1 MDQKEASKGVP
12 HETRRVSAKGSAAV
26 GGLAADGKAD
36 QQSPCEDRK
45 AVGKRSVKTAVR
57 RLLPSLSSGVRDP
70 SPMHRNSQQFES
82 DAPEAEGKNPP
93 ATSTPSSSYNVLGSI
108 ISTST
113 AEPIVERLF
122 RRAPAKEAPS
132 KDTTTGKH
140 QQGDAEKPR
149 KSLKEAL
156 LSKMMALFGGSGLS
170 ATARDTATAAP
181 MPSTSRGSVE
191 PLGAKRPRGSRE
203 ENLQGPGSLFG
214 GLPAV
219 SDGIETGPS
228 QAPRPSKR
236 PATGFHGPS
245 ASGAAHYWQQATP
258 GSGMPRAGPGPSWCF
273 LAPPAE
279 SGTSIQDGVS
289 PLQGEVIVEDVEMED
304 LTDAF
309 DESLNEQG
317 PLTDYKGTYVVTDTN
332 IFLSNLG
339 LLKRI
344 LLPDTGNEDMVLCV
358 SWMAIQELDSIKT
371 KKKGP
376 LSSSAASAI
385 MFIYQALST
394 KNPRL
399 RGQTVVE
406 ARRKD
411 DVLPKDGCSI
421 NDDHFLHWCLEF
433 KKQGNKVLLLSNDCN
448 LRNKAMINSID
459 TMSADQMEK
468 KLGPPTT
475 KEGHKQTPLP
485 TLSTEKQKPSAL
497 LSQHL
502 ELRPRKF
509 SSRSSQKLPLP
520 PDVLQKQKD
529 ASKEASATSNTTACD
544 VSPQVPVGDT
554 ILMEVR
560 EILRESLNLTLQ
572 SELESAFGTLWLR
585 VAEIKPP
592 WTEESALQCIL
603 RHWISLTG
611 TAFSKSTLKPV
622 ISALLSKLS
631 KNPGSSEVLQIT
643 DLAIQLCSEM
653 QCHYPQLAENVARLE
668 KLSGDLLGLQQAAA
682 AGSAARRHDSDGK
695 KETSARPRPP
705 PPRNPG
711 RSMPINHRLVN
722 LNEEPTVDY
731 VHRPPHVILMASI
744 NEARYQAEYRAEEE
758 RKRNPDAPLPPH
770 IPPGRPHIINRFP
783 LRPPM
788 DAVKR
793 RLELHRQ
800 QPLSLPPPPPENTPP
815 VALFQESWSVIN
827 DYCGFLCSKT
837 ERTHEFPYIMRAAY
851 KIDRA
856 VVRKVY
862 RLVVHVTDYM
872 TVLLNEL
879 DKGREN
885 LVGLAEALIVAL
897 AELLRTLRHESIP
910 ADKTW
915 RVDLD
920 EMLDFLMEPRHKNLL
935 AVGKLQIV
943 TLHNSLAQCALNI
956 MSPNF
961 KPSP

>member
-12 HETRRVSAKGSAAV
+12 HETRRVPAKESAAV
-26 GGLAADGKAD
+26 GGLAAAGKAD
-36 QQSPCEDRK
+36 EQSPCEDRK
-45 AVGKRSVKTAVR
+45 TVGKRSVKTAVR
-57 RLLPSLSSGVRDP
+57 RLLPSLSPGVRDP
-70 SPMHRNSQQFES
+70 SPMRRNSQQFES
-82 DAPEAEGKNPP
+82 AAPEAEGKHPP

-113 AEPIVERLF
+113 TQPIVERLV

-132 KDTTTGKH
+132 KDTNTGEH

-191 PLGAKRPRGSRE
+191 PLVAKRPRGSRE
-203 ENLQGPGSLFG
+203 QNLQGPGSLFG

-219 SDGIETGPS
+219 SDGVEIGPS

-245 ASGAAHYWQQATP
+245 ASGATHYWQQATP
-258 GSGMPRAGPGPSWCF
+258 GSGMPRGGPGPSWCF

-279 SGTSIQDGVS
+279 IGTSSQGGIS
-289 PLQGEVIVEDVEMED
+289 PLQGELIVEDVEMED

-309 DESLNEQG
+309 DESLNKQG

-332 IFLSNLG
+332 IFLSNLS

-394 KNPRL
+394 KNPKL

-448 LRNKAMINSID
+448 LCNKAMINSID

-475 KEGHKQTPLP
+475 KEGHKQTPSP
-485 TLSTEKQKPSAL
+485 KSSIEQQKPSAL
-497 LSQHL
+497 LLQQL
-502 ELRPRKF
+502 ELRPCKF
-509 SSRSSQKLPLP
+509 SSQSSQKLLLP

-529 ASKEASATSNTTACD
+529 ASKEASATSNTSACD
-544 VSPQVPVGDT
+544 VSPQVPVRDT

-560 EILRESLNLTLQ
+560 EILRESLNLTLK
-572 SELESAFGTLWLR
+572 SELEGAFGTLWLR
-585 VAEIKPP
+585 VVQIKPP

-611 TAFSKSTLKPV
+611 TAFSKSTLKPI

-631 KNPGSSEVLQIT
+631 KNPGLSEVLQIT

-653 QCHYPQLAENVARLE
+653 QCHYPQLAEDVARLE

-705 PPRNPG
+705 PLRNPG

-722 LNEEPTVDY
+722 LNKEPTVDY

-788 DAVKR
+788 EAVKC

-800 QPLSLPPPPPENTPP
+800 QPLPLPPPPQENTPP
-815 VALFQESWSVIN
+815 VALFQDSWSVIN
-827 DYCGFLCSKT
+827 DYCGFLCSKA
-837 ERTHEFPYIMRAAY
+837 EMTHEFPYTVRAAY

-885 LVGLAEALIVAL
+885 LVGLAEALIEAL
-897 AELLRTLRHESIP
+897 TELLRTLRHESIP

-935 AVGKLQIV
+935 AVGKLQIA
-943 TLHNSLAQCALNI
+943 TLHNSLAQCALDI